1 MVASLSST
9 DLLFRP
15 HLLKRGTS
23 RGNFPRTSV
32 KVIFYR
38 KVKFFIAKFHYLY
51 MEEWNEKVR
60 MTMQQQSERS
70 VSSESLLSKKK
81 INVTKDQLS
90 VKSDIF
96 LSM

>member
-1 MVASLSST
+1 
-9 DLLFRP
+9 
-15 HLLKRGTS
+15 
-23 RGNFPRTSV
+23 
-32 KVIFYR
+32 
-38 KVKFFIAKFHYLY
+38 